1 MKGCYKVSWYTC
13 GGKKVPIQSNA
24 LTMYAFNFTKLVE
37 KAKALSFHNSYVG
50 IIQARR
56 GEVGRKETWKP
67 YAAVYN
73 GCEKDEKSRKQMF
86 HDWGGCDGIVD
97 CPWTC
102 SHVLYYIQERNAR
115 RLK

>member
-1 MKGCYKVSWYTC
+1 MKGCYKASWYTC

-86 HDWGGCDGIVD
+86 HDWGDVMVLWIVLGL
-97 CPWTC
+97 
-102 SHVLYYIQERNAR
+102 VLMFYITYRNETHGG
-115 RLK
+115 

>member
-1 MKGCYKVSWYTC
+1 MNGCYKASWYTC

-86 HDWGGCDGIVD
+86 HDWG
-97 CPWTC
+97 WM
-102 SHVLYYIQERNAR
+102 
-115 RLK
+115 

>member
-1 MKGCYKVSWYTC
+1 MKGCYKASWYTC

-86 HDWGGCDGIVD
+86 HDWGVDVMVLWIVLGL
-97 CPWTC
+97 
-102 SHVLYYIQERNAR
+102 VLMFYITYRNETHGG
-115 RLK
+115 

>member
-1 MKGCYKVSWYTC
+1 MLQGIVVYLRREKS
-13 GGKKVPIQSNA
+13 PDSIQCSHDVC
-24 LTMYAFNFTKLVE
+24 FNFTKLVE

>member
-1 MKGCYKVSWYTC
+1 MKGCYKASWYTC

-73 GCEKDEKSRKQMF
+73 GCERTRKAGSKCSMIG
-86 HDWGGCDGIVD
+86 GGCDGIVD
-97 CPWTC
+97 CHWTC
-102 SHVLYYIQERNAR
+102 SHALYYIQERNAR